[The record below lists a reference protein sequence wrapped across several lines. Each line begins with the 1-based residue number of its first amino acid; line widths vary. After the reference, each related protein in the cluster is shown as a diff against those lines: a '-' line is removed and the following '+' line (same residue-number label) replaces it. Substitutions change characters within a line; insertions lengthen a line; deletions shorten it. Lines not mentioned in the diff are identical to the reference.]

1 MDVHLP
7 ATLQETQLLVR
18 NDALHVGAR
27 CVKRGPT
34 KGICDLCHILRG
46 ESVPETTR
54 HIVLD
59 CPFSKPVVMAIWR
72 NGLLHMNA
80 EPLTDPP
87 ISHDAFCDLLER
99 RIIFGVPDF
108 DPPHLR
114 PPRHLRTV
122 IATLAAATNAAL
134 IRRRN
139 HNALN
144 TALPIQYDPQ
154 RTAQSIMRSTCD
166 VATALRTKAEREE
179 TRIYTNFEG
188 WLPEDEDERPVGKW
202 THAWCAVVRDTHPR
216 VCLFAST
223 PFKHTQHSLQCPDVD
238 TADPDVVSRLDARSK
253 ISY

>member
-1 MDVHLP
+1 MVC
-7 ATLQETQLLVR
+7 V
-18 NDALHVGAR
+18 VGV
-27 CVKRGPT
+27 CEYENP
-34 KGICDLCHILRG
+34 
-46 ESVPETTR
+46 
-54 HIVLD
+54 
-59 CPFSKPVVMAIWR
+59 
-72 NGLLHMNA
+72 
-80 EPLTDPP
+80 
-87 ISHDAFCDLLER
+87 
-99 RIIFGVPDF
+99 
-108 DPPHLR
+108 
-114 PPRHLRTV
+114 
-122 IATLAAATNAAL
+122 TLAAATNAAL

-154 RTAQSIMRSTCD
+154 RTVQSIMRSTCD

-188 WLPEDEDERPVGKW
+188 WLPEDEDERPVAKW

-223 PFKHTQHSLQCPDVD
+223 PFKHSQHSLQCPDVD